1 MFGNDAH
8 PIADL
13 TPLHFVVN
21 VYKMEPQYIVYKI
34 EDAEQIKRREHNTYF
49 SNSLIIHKENTI
61 EI

>member
-13 TPLHFVVN
+13 NPLHFVVN

-34 EDAEQIKRREHNTYF
+34 EDAEQIK
-49 SNSLIIHKENTI
+49 KEGT
-61 EI
+61 